1 MSPALLGLVL
11 VAALCHA
18 SWNTVAR
25 QHAGH
30 LAVLWLGALLACVAI
45 TPFAVAIIWRSPAA
59 IPLTGT
65 AVGCM
70 LATGVLHG
78 LYFLALSAAYQRG
91 EISVV
96 YPVARGSGIALTAIG
111 GTWLLD
117 EHLSLTG
124 YIGIAAVSIGILL
137 FAIPGWKTRGR
148 GIRQAL
154 AVGAIIPTYSL
165 VDKVGTDVVHPI
177 VYIWVMYGLTCSVL
191 LLPVY
196 RRFGPR
202 ITLLARERAHG
213 IAVIGLGAMLTYLI
227 ILYAYG
233 LGPVGYV
240 VAARESSVLFGA
252 LFGVL
257 FLHERLT
264 GWRLAALGAVLVGL
278 VCLRLA

>member
-25 QHAGH
+25 HHEGH
-30 LAVLWLGALLACVAI
+30 LAVFWLGTLLAFVAI

-59 IPLTGT
+59 IPFTGT
-65 AVGCM
+65 AVACM
-70 LATGVLHG
+70 LATGVIHG

-96 YPVARGSGIALTAIG
+96 YPVARGSGIALSAMG
-111 GTWLLD
+111 GSWLFD
-117 EHLSLTG
+117 EHLSVTG
-124 YIGIAAVSIGILL
+124 HMGIAAVTIGILL
-137 FAIPGWKTRGR
+137 FAVPGWTTRGR

-154 AVGAIIPTYSL
+154 AVGATIPAYSL
-165 VDKVGTDVVHPI
+165 VDKVGSGLVHPV
-177 VYIWVMYGLTCSVL
+177 VYIWVMYGLTCGVL
-191 LLPVY
+191 ALPVY
-196 RRFGPR
+196 RRFGPS
-202 ITLLARERAHG
+202 ITMLARERARG

-257 FLHERLT
+257 FLHERLSA
-264 GWRLAALGAVLVGL
+264 WRLAALGWVLVGL